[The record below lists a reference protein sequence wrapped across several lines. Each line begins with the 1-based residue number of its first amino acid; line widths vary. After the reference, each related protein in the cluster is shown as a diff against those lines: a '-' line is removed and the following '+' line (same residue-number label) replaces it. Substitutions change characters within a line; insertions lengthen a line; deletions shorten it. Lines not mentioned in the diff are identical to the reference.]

1 MSINFFNITYTSI
14 LFVLKQP
21 KLLRKFQAMM
31 RRQRLVNSLPSQ
43 DDSSFF
49 LDFDNMSILSSQF
62 SYPETIW
69 PQVISPEPETL
80 VPYYV
85 YPYPFLQISA
95 EPVSFIPTFP
105 DSCLIPDPFSAF
117 GDFYPNYNE
126 LTENIINVEPFC
138 NSPYGDGNIT
148 ENLPPSIDV
157 PANENNNIPFEELK
171 TFPTVTSYGAVAIL
185 LRHLVR
191 VDISPSKAVYVTNL
205 PASCIAAVNGVGD
218 KSCVIHPNGR
228 VHHIGQDV
236 HMITLDRQA
245 KICRRGIIFTSNA
258 HCLTYIVDDSG
269 TKTTSE
275 KLRKLNHDFSLRVFY
290 SDDMSERNLEECYK
304 LVDDATY
311 KSYKNGDEVW
321 IIGGL
326 RIKQD
331 QRGDVRI
338 TRNGDCYTIRTSP
351 TTGEV
356 SIKTFSTEIN
366 IGRYAD
372 NYFAV
377 RKGEKR
383 VSASLK
389 LFNVQNGSQKA
400 GFNNCG
406 KVVLF

>member
-1 MSINFFNITYTSI
+1 M
-14 LFVLKQP
+14 V
-21 KLLRKFQAMM
+21 RKFQVTM

-69 PQVISPEPETL
+69 PQVLSPEPETL
-80 VPYYV
+80 IPYYV
-85 YPYPFLQISA
+85 YPYPFFQIST
-95 EPVSFIPTFP
+95 EPVPFIPSFP
-105 DSCLIPDPFSAF
+105 DSSLIPDTFSAF
-117 GDFYPNYNE
+117 GNFYPSNND
-126 LTENIINVEPFC
+126 LTKNIINAESFC
-138 NSPYGDGNIT
+138 NSPYGDGNIAG
-148 ENLPPSIDV
+148 NLPPSIGV
-157 PANENNNIPFEELK
+157 PANENNNIQFEELK
-171 TFPTVTSYGAVAIL
+171 TFPTVPPFPTVHPFPTVTNYGAVAIL

-236 HMITLDRQA
+236 HMATLDRQA
-245 KICRRGIIFTSNA
+245 KICRRGIVFTSTA
-258 HCLTYIVDDSG
+258 HCLTYVVDDSG

-290 SDDMSERNLEECYK
+290 SNDMAEKNPEECYK
-304 LVDDATY
+304 LVNEAKY

-321 IIGGL
+321 TIGGL

-356 SIKTFSTEIN
+356 SIKTFSSEIN